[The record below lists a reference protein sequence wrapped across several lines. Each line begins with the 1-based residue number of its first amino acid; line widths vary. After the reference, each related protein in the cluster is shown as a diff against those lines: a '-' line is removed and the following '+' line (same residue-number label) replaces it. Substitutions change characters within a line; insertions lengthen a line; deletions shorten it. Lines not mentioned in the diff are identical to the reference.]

1 MSDENP
7 TFIINVDGCRYNVE
21 WPRLPGDDSQQ
32 DPDHASVHTTM
43 GDLVGH
49 IEPLTMDGFRTEADV
64 IAAAW
69 TFLQVAADEP
79 EEAES

>member
-7 TFIINVDGCRYNVE
+7 TFTINVDGCRYNVE

-32 DPDHASVHTTM
+32 DPDNAAVYTTM
-43 GDLVGH
+43 GDLLGH
-49 IEPLTMDGFRTEADV
+49 IEPLTANGFQTETDV

-69 TFLQVAADEP
+69 AFLQALV
-79 EEAES
+79 EEAGDE